1 VEPLKMAPS
10 LAVNTRLTH
19 KAVVIHH
26 TLNSLGGETTVAI
39 ETIESLYELGYEV
52 DLVTVQPPDLD
63 TLTRAYGKKIHIA
76 QTKSL
81 LPFKLNYF
89 GVYQRLLTILSSTG
103 FSDSDVI
110 INTHGDALPYRIS
123 GNVPYLLYLHFP
135 TFLMNSAG
143 GYGSS
148 KYRKSFFWRA
158 YFKPYSVITRSL
170 ATRAAKRSNLILTNS
185 RFSRGAIME
194 ALPGVEPYVLYP
206 PVDTDRFSAAYN
218 QPTHSREAKVLVIS
232 RFSPEKRLENAIKI
246 AHLLGG
252 KIKFQIVGSLT
263 PANRPYFKELKEMI
277 GLYGLTSTVDLTAN
291 ASNEELIDA
300 MSSSTVYLHTMV
312 GEHFGVSI
320 VEAMAA
326 GLIPVVP
333 SYGGCSEITPTDHQY
348 NTLEKAAD
356 LIAKN
361 IKNDDA
367 EKRMRMREISLQFS
381 PISFR
386 KAMRTHIERA
396 RSQIGVHGSSSN

>member
-1 VEPLKMAPS
+1 MTHS
-10 LAVNTRLTH
+10 LAVNTRLTQ

-26 TLNSLGGETTVAI
+26 TLNSLGGEATVAI

-63 TLTRAYGKKIHIA
+63 TLTNSYGKKIHIA

-89 GVYQRLLTILSSTG
+89 GVYQRLLTVLSSADFRG
-103 FSDSDVI
+103 SDVI

-143 GYGSS
+143 GYGSN
-148 KYRKSFFWRA
+148 KYRKSLFWRA
-158 YFKPYSVITRSL
+158 YFKPYSIITHSL
-170 ATRAAKRSNLILTNS
+170 ASRAVKRSNLILTNS
-185 RFSRGAIME
+185 RFSREAIIE
-194 ALPGVEPYVLYP
+194 ALPGIEPYILYP

-218 QPTHSREAKVLVIS
+218 QPIASREPKVLVVS
-232 RFSPEKRLENAIKI
+232 RFSPEKRIENAIKI

-263 PANRPYFKELKEMI
+263 PANRSYFKEIKEMI
-277 GLYGLTSTVDLTAN
+277 ELYGLTGAVGLTPN

-300 MSSSTVYLHTMV
+300 MSNSTVYLHTMI

-326 GLIPVVP
+326 GLTPIVP
-333 SYGGCSEITPTDHQY
+333 SYGGCGEITPTDQQY
-348 NTLEKAAD
+348 DTLEKAAD
-356 LIAKN
+356 LVAKN
-361 IKNDDA
+361 IKYANE
-367 EKRMRMREISLQFS
+367 EKRTKMREMSLHFS
-381 PISFR
+381 PSSFR
-386 KAMRTHIERA
+386 KAMRIHIERA
-396 RSQIGVHGSSSN
+396 RSQIGVHRSSSN